1 MIFNKFINLFLH
13 PITSMPPS
21 NKLELVARRRQIAH
35 MSLQGIPV
43 ADIAKKFNVTER
55 QIYLDL
61 AQIKNDWRKQQ
72 FHNVDMMM
80 NQTLEEVEL
89 LKNTYWDAWHKSKEP
104 MQTKR
109 KKVRQD
115 APKSKP
121 GDGTKGDGTK
131 APDKEGFQS
140 VEVSEETKEKEG
152 NAIYLKGVE
161 NCLHLRADLLGL
173 KKINMSIANPDK
185 ELTPDDVKG
194 LPTAELLKI
203 LGQKE
208 EK

>member
-1 MIFNKFINLFLH
+1 
-13 PITSMPPS
+13 MPPS
-21 NKLELVARRRQIAH
+21 NKLELVVRRRQIAH

-43 ADIAKKFNVTER
+43 AEIAKKFNVTER

-109 KKVRQD
+109 RKVRQD
-115 APKSKP
+115 APKSKA
-121 GDGTKGDGTK
+121 GSAAKDDNSKTS
-131 APDKEGFQS
+131 DKEGFQS